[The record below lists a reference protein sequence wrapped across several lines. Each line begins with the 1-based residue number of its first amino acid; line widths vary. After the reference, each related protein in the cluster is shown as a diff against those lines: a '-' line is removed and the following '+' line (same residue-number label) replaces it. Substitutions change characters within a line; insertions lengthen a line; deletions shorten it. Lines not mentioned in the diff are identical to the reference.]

1 MNIFGVAIGG
11 IHTDVSKSERGAK
24 CYATRNGYDTVSIR
38 YNCGYAVEIVAKK
51 IGNKWIKNIEG

>member
-38 YNCGYAVEIVAKK
+38 YNCGYAVEIVAKRVN
-51 IGNKWIKNIEG
+51 GKWIKNIEG